1 MLKCQK
7 FRGDANRISGRCNLE
22 VDIMLARK
30 VCRPGLSVVLLSL
43 LFVVRVTAQGIPPGS
58 ASTDTGLGGVNTISG
73 MILSSTG
80 QRVEGR
86 VSVRLKSMT
95 RGDRVTTSDEYGNFV
110 FRGLPAGDYN
120 IVIDKEKDF
129 EPFFQN
135 VSVIQPRGMPPQT
148 YILSVRLMRKAGTV
162 GKPGVI
168 NVDLAKVPKPAL
180 ALYNKAIELAKSGDR
195 LEAIKQLQAAVAE
208 YADFMLAYN
217 EMGVQ
222 YLHLNELGKADEALQ
237 SALRIDPNA
246 YMPMMNRAIVLFT
259 MKKYSDAEPLL
270 RRVVEMKDD
279 AAVGHYFLG
288 QTLANLG
295 RLPEAEKE
303 LTISVKL
310 GGDEMKEAHRLMAI
324 LYSAKGDKTRAADEL
339 ETYLRL
345 APTTPDAEQLRT
357 VIRRLKGLDTPTPA
371 SKTKPS
377 P

>member
-1 MLKCQK
+1 
-7 FRGDANRISGRCNLE
+7 
-22 VDIMLARK
+22 MLARNL
-30 VCRPGLSVVLLSL
+30 RGTGLSVVLLSL

-58 ASTDTGLGGVNTISG
+58 ASTDTGLGGVNTIGG
-73 MILSSTG
+73 MILASTG

-86 VSVRLKSMT
+86 VSVRLQSMT
-95 RGDRVTTSDEYGNFV
+95 KGDRLTSSDEYGNFV

-129 EPFFQN
+129 EPFSQN

-148 YILSVRLMRKAGTV
+148 YYLSVRLMRKAGTV

-259 MKKYSDAEPLL
+259 MKRYNDAEPLL
-270 RRVVEMKDD
+270 RSVVEMKDD

-295 RLPEAEKE
+295 RFPEAEKE

-324 LYSAKGDKTRAADEL
+324 LYSVKGDKRRAADEL